1 MRADLVLLIELA
13 GLAVALV
20 SILVFFSR
28 RARRKNTGKGLDVV
42 FRSRHLEVIGL
53 DAFPSNAFPIPA
65 NSSTLSQFRQLALDA
80 GKAAL
85 LVPGRTLEVIFKP
98 EIQAGLKNGTLALMT
113 TKDGETLADAIDATN
128 KRVAGKG
135 RLVEGGKVRQLASAG
150 FQLVSIAV
158 AQAHLAEIADGLR
171 ALNSKLDSITNR
183 LESNDVAEIEGPI
196 EYVRELATFVQKQ
209 GNPKA
214 LSAEMAHSLEA
225 TIRES
230 HSWQRKALRHLD
242 DLVKEA
248 ESIQDLDTFGTGSTF
263 EAIKAII
270 SKAKILTVRRDFYG
284 EFASMVNTLT
294 AFIDPKRARFTL
306 ANTASEEW
314 DRLWS
319 QMHSVMMSKAALYFN
334 VDVRFNRESTLA
346 ERRGLIHA
354 EVEKLKTL
362 SLNRSATLAHRAHR
376 IEQMVAVLPAHGHPV
391 RMALSMD
398 DKGDVISAG
407 VIPPLR

>member
-1 MRADLVLLIELA
+1 MHANFVLLTEIA

-20 SILVFFSR
+20 AILVFFSR
-28 RARRKNTGKGLDVV
+28 RAKRQNPGKGLDVI

-98 EIQAGLKNGTLALMT
+98 EIQAGLKKGTLVLMT
-113 TKDGETLADAIDATN
+113 TKDGETLADAIDATT

-150 FQLVSIAV
+150 FQLLSIAV

-196 EYVRELATFVQKQ
+196 GYIRELATFVQKQ

-248 ESIQDLDTFGTGSTF
+248 DSIQDLDTFGTGSTF
-263 EAIKAII
+263 EALKGII
-270 SKAKILTVRRDFYG
+270 LRAKILTIRQDFYV
-284 EFASMVNTLT
+284 EFASTVNTLT
-294 AFIDPKRARFTL
+294 AFIDPKREHFTL
-306 ANTASEEW
+306 AHIASEEW
-314 DRLWS
+314 DRLWTK
-319 QMHSVMMSKAALYFN
+319 MHSVMQGKVALYLRE
-334 VDVRFNRESTLA
+334 DVRFNRETTLA
-346 ERRGLIHA
+346 ERRGLILTEA
-354 EVEKLKTL
+354 EKMKAL
-362 SLNRSATLAHRAHR
+362 SVHRSAALAQRTQR
-376 IEQMVAVLPAHGHPV
+376 IEQMVSALPAPGHPV
-391 RMALSMD
+391 RMALTMD
-398 DKGDVISAG
+398 EKGDVISAG
-407 VIPPLR
+407 VIPTYG